1 MIPRYCCRNGAP
13 ALDAEDGAPPRT
25 STWWSHQVPLK
36 QSMLPSQIAD
46 TDAIVGKIRI
56 KTKDQIGANYVR
68 PLGRT
73 KRPKVISDAG
83 LT

>member
-1 MIPRYCCRNGAP
+1 
-13 ALDAEDGAPPRT
+13 
-25 STWWSHQVPLK
+25 VPLK